1 MSADK
6 HRRALLREKRARFVH
21 SMKSDPTFPIAQ
33 RSKKGMPAHT
43 EARYDQF
50 AREAYKKNVTA
61 YQAINK
67 VADGVANIPIC
78 LYKHDGTEVDDPK
91 HPLLVLLRRPSP
103 GVSGAAFRRNWAGFF
118 QIAGNAY
125 MAGVGPGLG
134 EAASKIGPG
143 KPPLELHLQRP
154 DRMKIVPGDLGIAEY
169 RYEHAG
175 VIKKWAVDEIDGSS
189 AILHTKAFNP
199 TDELYGMSPIQ
210 AATYALD
217 QNNAGAEWNY
227 NLVANSGSPSGMIST
242 EGSLSEQQFQRL
254 KDEITAKVSG
264 PKNAGRVMVGEG
276 GLKWEAMGFSPK
288 DMDWIAGQQST
299 AREICLAFKVPPLLL
314 NIGGDSTFD
323 NYAEANVALYRDAV
337 IPLAKMLI
345 EEWNHWLV
353 PMFGDDLELRLNLDE
368 VEALEPVRAAK
379 WTSVLSA
386 TWLTTNE
393 KREATGYD
401 LLEDVPNADEV
412 LVPGTLGLL
421 SKVGATSDT
430 GSVSDPGSIAY
441 DPQHPDYKPEHDSS
455 HPSYDPKQ
463 DPTKKPGFVA
473 PQPGDKKP
481 GKDALAKDAPPG
493 DKPADKPVDKEKKS
507 MLALLLRD
515 GWEIKAARQVVDDAF
530 RGE

>member
-1 MSADK
+1 MSADQY
-6 HRRALLREKRARFVH
+6 RRALLREKRAKFVH
-21 SMKSDPTFPIAQ
+21 SMKSDPTFAIAQ

-50 AREAYKKNVTA
+50 AREAYKKNVVA

-67 VADGVANIPIC
+67 VADGVAGIPIC
-78 LYKHDGTEVDDPK
+78 LYKKDGTEVDDK
-91 HPLLVLLRRPSP
+91 DHPLLVLLRRPSP
-103 GVSGAAFRRNWAGFF
+103 GVSGTTFKRNWAGFF

-125 MAGVGPGLG
+125 QVGVGPRIG
-134 EAASKIGPG
+134 SKIGVG
-143 KPPLELHLQRP
+143 KPPTELHLERP
-154 DRMKIVPGDLGIAEY
+154 DRMQVICGTMGISDFVY
-169 RYEHAG
+169 THAG
-175 VIKKWAVDEIDGSS
+175 VTKKWPVDEITGESEV
-189 AILHTKAFNP
+189 LHTKMFNP

-227 NLVANSGSPSGMIST
+227 NLVANSGSPSGILST
-242 EGSLSEQQFQRL
+242 EGNLSEQQFERL
-254 KDEITAKVSG
+254 KGEINAKVAG

-299 AREICLAFKVPPLLL
+299 SREICLAFKVPPLLL

-323 NYAEANVALYRDAV
+323 NYGEANVALYRDAV
-337 IPLAKMLI
+337 IPLAKVLI

-353 PMFGDDLELRLNLDE
+353 PMYGDDLELRLNLDE
-368 VEALEPVRAAK
+368 VEALEPVREKK
-379 WTSVLSA
+379 WESVLKA

-421 SKVGATSDT
+421 SMVGATTDT

-441 DPQHPDYKPEHDSS
+441 DPQHPDYKPEHDAS
-455 HPSYDPKQ
+455 HASYDPKA
-463 DPTKKPGFVA
+463 DPTKQPGFVA
-473 PQPGDKKP
+473 PQAGDKKP
-481 GKDALAKDAPPG
+481 GKDILEKDAPP
-493 DKPADKPVDKEKKS
+493 DPKDKEKKD

-515 GWEIKAARQVVDDAF
+515 GWNLKNARQTVDDAF